1 MLLAIG
7 ALALPLSF
15 VLLGGQ
21 GTQGLGIS
29 TALLGVSFS
38 LVPAVL
44 WPAVT
49 RHVPAAQ
56 LGTAYGLMTA
66 LQQAGVFAA
75 NVLAGYINDRSGAS
89 ATNPTGYDAML
100 WYFGILSVAA
110 SLCAALLWA
119 RDVRV
124 ARPRADVA

>member
-1 MLLAIG
+1 M
-7 ALALPLSF
+7 
-15 VLLGGQ
+15 
-21 GTQGLGIS
+21 
-29 TALLGVSFS
+29 
-38 LVPAVL
+38 
-44 WPAVT
+44 T
-49 RHVPAAQ
+49 RHVSAAQ

-89 ATNPTGYDAML
+89 AANPAGYDAML

-110 SLCAALLWA
+110 ALCAALLWA